1 MWQWKEKITWK
12 PLADGGS
19 LKVVLWNAAPVAISE
34 NSTRENYNF
43 LHQNVFYLFTNFFPQ
58 LATKLNVFS
67 CEVTVTQ
74 DFVQSSIQHR
84 SLRYLLL
91 QLKNFMYVVSKHT
104 SFIKEWSYFIILFW
118 LSSFVAFLSVIL
130 GHAWDWQF
138 PFFFFSFLSSIPQ
151 AHFVNFIGKKD
162 YFKHWILFQNQV
174 KSNWY
179 FHK

>member
-43 LHQNVFYLFTNFFPQ
+43 LHQNVFYLFTNFFSQ

-74 DFVQSSIQHR
+74 DFLQSSIQHR

-104 SFIKEWSYFIILFW
+104 SFIKEWSYFIIFLIKFICGIFVRYIGARLGLTISFFLF
-118 LSSFVAFLSVIL
+118 F
-130 GHAWDWQF
+130 F
-138 PFFFFSFLSSIPQ
+138 PFFNPSRPFC
-151 AHFVNFIGKKD
+151 
-162 YFKHWILFQNQV
+162 
-174 KSNWY
+174 
-179 FHK
+179 